1 MPEFDIE
8 AFVAKLERLGLRL
21 TAVPLADGRLRVNRW
36 RMLGAAENAKQIQ
49 DLWAAQVG
57 DDQDHMDLLATHLA
71 AVQRRAPAVSGPVP
85 PLRPPVSDLKIQAK
99 SLR

>member
-8 AFVAKLERLGLRL
+8 VFVAKLERLGLRL

-36 RMLGAAENAKQIQ
+36 RMPGAAENAKQIQ

-57 DDQDHMDLLATHLA
+57 DDPGRMDLLAAHLA
-71 AVQRRAPAVSGPVP
+71 AAPRIASAMTDSVP
-85 PLRPPVSDLKIQAK
+85 PVRFPVSDSKIQAK
-99 SLR
+99 NLR